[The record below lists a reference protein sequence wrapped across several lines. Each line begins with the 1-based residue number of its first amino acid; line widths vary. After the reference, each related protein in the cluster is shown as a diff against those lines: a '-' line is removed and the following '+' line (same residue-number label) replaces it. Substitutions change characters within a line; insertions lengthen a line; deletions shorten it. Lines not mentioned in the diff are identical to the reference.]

1 MNDIVISACRIRRE
15 GLFAAAAFI
24 VAFAANIYAVIH
36 FERPWIEILSQLGY
50 VVVMA
55 AMIYILLWIPRLLV
69 ALVLRILR
77 RRR

>member
-1 MNDIVISACRIRRE
+1 MKDIVISACRIRRE

-24 VAFAANIYAVIH
+24 VAVAANLYAVSR
-36 FERPWIEILSQLGY
+36 FARPRSEILSQLGY

-55 AMIYILLWIPRLLV
+55 AMIYILLWSPRLLV

>member
-1 MNDIVISACRIRRE
+1 MKDIVISACRIRRE

-77 RRR
+77 RCR

>member
-1 MNDIVISACRIRRE
+1 MKDIVISARRIRRE

-36 FERPWIEILSQLGY
+36 FGY